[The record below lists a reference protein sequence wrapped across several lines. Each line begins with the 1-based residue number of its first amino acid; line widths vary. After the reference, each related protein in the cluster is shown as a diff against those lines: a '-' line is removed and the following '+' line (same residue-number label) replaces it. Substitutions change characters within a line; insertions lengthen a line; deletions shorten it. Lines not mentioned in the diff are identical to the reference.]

1 MSIPGMAG
9 PATPEFIYKL
19 LSGAGYSVS
28 GFLKNVTIGSF
39 EFILLTGIHAWY
51 FLKIGSHHTSLKTQR
66 LDTSKILT

>member
-39 EFILLTGIHAWY
+39 EFILLTGIHA
-51 FLKIGSHHTSLKTQR
+51 
-66 LDTSKILT
+66 